1 MVPVEGG
8 PRKDQD
14 HPWLQVCAL
23 GATTG
28 KPRALVLC
36 IFLWLEASAAWTR
49 PRRAHGGRRTMRG
62 TAWRPAPQGHQALIC
77 TRSILMRT
85 FRRIRRLGCLT
96 AFHLPGLSVMSVLDR
111 DPNLGRPEATTL
123 RCDFHDEVDEVD
135 VDFSFGTRPEVTAP
149 PAVDLVHT
157 PRRPKAAGKMLVRS
171 GLRCPRCLLKAW
183 VCLCNRAPREIDRR
197 GAAPKP
203 SERYR
208 HSRTLAP
215 PRAGG
220 LRMSGSF
227 TQRAGH
233 SGSVILALSSMVP
246 WYTLH
251 ILPGGHCSSSY
262 CLQRLIRISTC
273 QSNRPHHRRTNTA
286 PNRGPKSAL
295 VPDPRITSQ
304 CQCRRQGVRV
314 SSLSAGDE
322 GLCNAQP
329 IFPIMPGKPA
339 DGNYSQ
345 LGDASYS
352 FFAHTQQG
360 AQLPYS

>member
-1 MVPVEGG
+1 ME
-8 PRKDQD
+8 
-14 HPWLQVCAL
+14 
-23 GATTG
+23 
-28 KPRALVLC
+28 
-36 IFLWLEASAAWTR
+36 
-49 PRRAHGGRRTMRG
+49 
-62 TAWRPAPQGHQALIC
+62 
-77 TRSILMRT
+77 
-85 FRRIRRLGCLT
+85 
-96 AFHLPGLSVMSVLDR
+96 
-111 DPNLGRPEATTL
+111 
-123 RCDFHDEVDEVD
+123 

-203 SERYR
+203 SERCR
-208 HSRTLAP
+208 QLVLPCTHLGALLHSRDFGLLHARSGT
-215 PRAGG
+215 AGLWHHQGPVAAVSGHSRVERYPLCRRLSLG

-286 PNRGPKSAL
+286 PNRGCQGSQRMA
-295 VPDPRITSQ
+295 ITH
-304 CQCRRQGVRV
+304 
-314 SSLSAGDE
+314 
-322 GLCNAQP
+322 N
-329 IFPIMPGKPA
+329 
-339 DGNYSQ
+339 
-345 LGDASYS
+345 
-352 FFAHTQQG
+352 
-360 AQLPYS
+360 